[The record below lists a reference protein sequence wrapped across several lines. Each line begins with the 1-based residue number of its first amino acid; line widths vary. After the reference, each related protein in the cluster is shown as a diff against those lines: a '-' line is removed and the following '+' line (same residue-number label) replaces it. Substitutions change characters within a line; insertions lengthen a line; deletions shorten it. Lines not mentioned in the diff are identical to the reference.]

1 MPGLADPRELVALS
15 TFPFRAGGENC
26 AHLPE
31 NAIEDMGAGMLSSSS
46 RSASVTSKAPR
57 PPSGI
62 IQSDPSTSARATAIA
77 ARRRSA
83 WTGARHSSTALS
95 FSESGRRFYAYVA
108 FGADTPSAIRTQTW
122 TILDRLDVKTAAD
135 S

>member
-1 MPGLADPRELVALS
+1 M
-15 TFPFRAGGENC
+15 
-26 AHLPE
+26 
-31 NAIEDMGAGMLSSSS
+31 
-46 RSASVTSKAPR
+46 TSKAPR

-83 WTGARHSSTALS
+83 WTRRKAFFDRFTP

-108 FGADTPSAIRTQTW
+108 FGADTPSAIRTQIW